1 MVKKTQAKESDSTER
16 KKGLT
21 QSQLAEKIGLS
32 TNYISAVERGVN
44 SLNRDKLVAVMNCLE
59 CSADEI
65 FMDVLDNGYKIKI
78 SLLTE
83 QISQLPKREQEI
95 IFAVVQTLVDSAKN
109 YLI

>member
-1 MVKKTQAKESDSTER
+1 MVERSIGKRIQQYRR

-21 QSQLAEKIGLS
+21 QEKLAEKVGLS

-44 SLNRDKLVAVMNCLE
+44 AINLDKLVEIMNCLD

-65 FMDVLDNGYKIKI
+65 FVDVLNNSCEIKV

-83 QISQLPKREQEI
+83 QISSLPKEEQERSL
-95 IFAVVQTLVDSAKN
+95 AVIQTLIETAKK
-109 YLI
+109 